1 MSKQKRLLYQS
12 NNTQKR
18 YYENIVKDWER
29 KNKHKIILNLI
40 IKLNL
45 SKQISKVLISIS
57 IIIKYIYK
65 IFGLFIK
72 KW

>member
-45 SKQISKVLISIS
+45 SKQISKVLISIL
-57 IIIKYIYK
+57 IIIKCIYK

>member
-45 SKQISKVLISIS
+45 SKQISKILISIS
-57 IIIKYIYK
+57 IIIKCIYK